1 MSTAEAV
8 LNVLAEVSRT
18 DAVRENLDI
27 RLYDHHILDSLATVR
42 LIVAFE
48 EAFGIQFDDVEF
60 EPEAW
65 ATPGHIVEFMEQKL
79 GK

>member
-48 EAFGIQFDDVEF
+48 EAFGIQFDTVEL

-65 ATPGHIVEFMEQKL
+65 ATPGHIVEFMEQRL